1 MLKRILLIICVS
13 AAALLESSKPSFA
26 ESTYTARCKAAG
38 DALSYTFISTG
49 QFLLEQR
56 LVSFEPTEPPS
67 KAGALF
73 SQNGIC
79 KIRDDP
85 PGYRWVFCGKKDGK
99 YYNISLPGNNWT
111 HPHFITPNQVIPNS
125 VQYRGW
131 AGACKV
137 KLWITYKRGNLS
149 LAENIQ

>member
-38 DALSYTFISTG
+38 DALRYTFISTG
-49 QFLLEQR
+49 QLLLEQR

-137 KLWITYKRGNLS
+137 KL
-149 LAENIQ
+149 